1 MHLQLPQS
9 AMERIGDL
17 KKQRINLLTG
27 QELEEPYDVHIEDRD
42 ELWYERISPQDL
54 DESMAKL

>member
-1 MHLQLPQS
+1 MHLQLPQN
-9 AMERIGDL
+9 AMERIGVL

-42 ELWYERISPQDL
+42 
-54 DESMAKL
+54 